1 MIQNTISF
9 LLPTCWGFSALG
21 RGVSPHKFMAT
32 CGHREWFRNGHV
44 TQAESMTIILG
55 LFLEVL
61 GKRFVLSALAALEC
75 KHEDAGGICT

>member
-1 MIQNTISF
+1 
-9 LLPTCWGFSALG
+9 
-21 RGVSPHKFMAT
+21 MAM

-75 KHEDAGGICT
+75 NHEDAGGICT

>member
-1 MIQNTISF
+1 
-9 LLPTCWGFSALG
+9 
-21 RGVSPHKFMAT
+21 MAM
-32 CGHREWFRNGHV
+32 CGHREWYRNGHV